1 MKELDL
7 TKEYICDSCGAP
19 LEIDEEHQVLVCKYC
34 GVTHDYAYFLQED
47 SLFVGYSFLEAGNFK
62 SALKVF
68 AFILKRDPHNVL
80 ALRGMLFAN
89 LKIKR
94 YSELN
99 TTNLMLTPAKEKALA
114 DCIKNAPGLHRR
126 YFERIKELIDLRR
139 KVSELRMMLRELQK
153 RDKTHTVYDYDTS
166 VEETTVVNVVNGV
179 TFKEALY
186 SVFFD
191 NRGGLSKSAQIIG
204 FVDFV
209 GIAGLIATAASEKSY
224 QQKLQHLYRSKVM
237 ADKGLGAGPVVTW
250 ILIIMFAVTIGIPL
264 LKSIFGVTT
273 RKKVEKK
280 VIKTTRVVVDT
291 EVRDKIDECRADI
304 LKNNERIRE
313 IDRVLRVMDHDFKAR
328 QGY

>member
-19 LEIDEEHQVLVCKYC
+19 LEIDEEHQVLICKYC
-34 GVTHDYAYFLQED
+34 GVTHDYAYFLQDD

-62 SALKVF
+62 SALRSF

-89 LKIKR
+89 FKIKR

-99 TTNLMLTPAKEKALA
+99 TSNLMMTPAKEKALA
-114 DCIKNAPGLHRR
+114 DCIKNAPELHRR
-126 YFERIKELIDLRR
+126 YFERIKENIDLR
-139 KVSELRMMLRELQK
+139 KKIGELRMMVSELQK
-153 RDKTHTVYDYDTS
+153 RDTTHTEYDYDTTI
-166 VEETTVVNVVNGV
+166 EETTVISNV
-179 TFKEALY
+179 TFREALY
-186 SVFFD
+186 SVFFES
-191 NRGGLSKSAQIIG
+191 RGGLSNSAMLIG

-224 QQKLQHLYRSKVM
+224 QQNIQHYSRTTKVM
-237 ADKGLGAGPVVTW
+237 VDKGVGAGTVASW
-250 ILIIMFAVTIGIPL
+250 IVIIMLAVTIGIPL
-264 LKSIFGVTT
+264 IKSIFGVTT

-280 VIKTTRVVVDT
+280 VLKTARVVVDT
-291 EVRDKIDECRADI
+291 EVRDKLDECRAEI
-304 LKNNERIRE
+304 RKSNERIKE